1 MITYRPLWKTMKEK
15 KVSQYRLK
23 VEGISNSTLARL
35 KHDEPVTTETIDRL
49 CRILQCS
56 VEKVIQYYD

>member
-1 MITYRPLWKTMKEK
+1 MITYKPLWKTMKEK